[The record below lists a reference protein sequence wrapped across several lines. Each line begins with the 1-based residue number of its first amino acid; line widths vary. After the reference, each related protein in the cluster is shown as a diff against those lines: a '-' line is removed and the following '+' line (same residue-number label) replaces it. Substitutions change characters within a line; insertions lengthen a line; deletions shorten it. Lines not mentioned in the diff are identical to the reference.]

1 MRSYLLK
8 YVDWGV
14 FVLLLILILSG
25 GSTFS
30 QNQPDKNQ
38 YKFMHL
44 SINDGLS
51 NNQVRAILKDRQ
63 GFMWFGTGRGLNRFD
78 GVNFKRYKYD
88 AYDGLSLP
96 FNMIDFL
103 FEDTQGNIWIK
114 SLESFIIFNSRTE
127 SFLQPADYLSDTSIP
142 VESLRTLFSDH
153 QGNTWFV
160 NSGYGLF
167 KLNPAD
173 RSVTAV
179 PSEHPG
185 VVGSHSLV
193 DIAQDSENNL
203 WVISYAGVL
212 EKLDYESLQVIG
224 RFTFNEEHAGELSN
238 YKLFVDSDDDVW
250 VYAPGR
256 PYGAFMLDNST
267 GEILHGNTEST
278 QLKLNNNLVSSVV
291 QDARGRIWL
300 GTDHGGINQVNK
312 SDLSLTYLVNNPD
325 DNYSLSQNSVNTLY
339 RDSEDLIWAGTY
351 KKGISYYHENLIR
364 FEHFKHIP
372 SVPSSL
378 PFNDVNCFVEDRRG
392 NLWIGTNGGG
402 LLYFDRQK
410 NSYQEFKY
418 DPSDP
423 YSLSNNIIVS
433 LYIDRSNQL
442 WIGTYYG
449 GLNRFDGRQ
458 FYRYQ
463 HDPDDPTSLSDNR
476 VWEIYED
483 SQRNLWVGTLT
494 GGLELF
500 DRDKEIF
507 YHYLPE
513 DMNSV
518 RSDFII
524 SIIEDSEN
532 ILWLG
537 TADGIDRLNLQTKR
551 FEHFAAEP
559 GVPGKLSDKN
569 ALQIH
574 EDARGYIWVATP
586 EGLNLYRKA
595 ENRFRVFT
603 ENDGLADANIKTI
616 LEDQQGHLWVATTN
630 GLSRVE
636 ILNYSESSALEEL
649 QIQVTNFDAR
659 DGLQGKEFNENA
671 AYRTRA
677 GELIFGGPNGFNLF
691 TPERLA
697 ELKPSNK
704 IVLTNLKVF
713 NQEVPVGLPFRE
725 RVILDQSITRQEKI
739 TLRYNEN
746 VFSLSF
752 AALNYFQ
759 PGKNSFQY
767 RLEGFNDEWL
777 KADVKNTEAGFT
789 NLNAGEYLFRVRVSD
804 DGGGSWREMNPPL
817 RVVITPPFWRSYY
830 AYTAYVLL
838 IILLLYFARRILV
851 ERERLKFQAEQDHQ
865 EAERVQQ
872 LDALKTRFFT
882 NISHE
887 FRTPLSLILAPI
899 EKMILKTTDDKQ
911 KEQLKFIHRH
921 ARRLLA
927 MVNQLLDFRKMEVQ
941 KMEARKSWG
950 NLVGFIREVGFSF
963 YDLAENKGIKFDFQ
977 ADPSEL
983 YTFFDHD
990 KTEKILSNLLSN
1002 AYKFTPENGEV
1013 SLTVKL
1019 EQLEQQDTGESMGRI
1034 HIVVRDSGIGIP
1046 QEKQQRIF
1054 DRFFQEDLP
1063 SSFVNQGS
1071 GIGLSLVAEYVAIL
1085 GGTIRVD
1092 SSPEQG
1098 SSFWVALP
1106 VPLLSDQE
1114 IEQNKQG
1121 QGSQQVISYF
1131 SEPAAMTK
1139 RQPSTYDAA
1148 KKTILLVE
1156 DNDDFRFYLK
1166 DNLKGSYNIVE
1177 AGNGKMGWELAL
1189 KTKPD
1194 LIVSDVM
1201 MPEMDGLEF
1210 CAKIKKDSRTL
1221 QIPVILLTAK
1231 TDVEPTVEGFESGAD
1246 DYISKPF
1253 NFRILESRIEN
1264 LISSRDQLR
1273 MSTQAMVGIQPGKIE
1288 VDSPDGKFLNKALA
1302 IVEKNIENSKFSVED
1317 LSKSVGL
1324 SRVSLYKKLMHLT
1337 HRSPIEFIRLIR
1349 LRRAVDLIEN
1359 SQLTVSEIAYQCG
1372 FNSPRYFSKYFK
1384 AEYKMLPSEY
1394 IVKHRKE
1401 PKNFRSDF

>member
-1 MRSYLLK
+1 MQPFLK
-8 YVDWGV
+8 LVELKLG
-14 FVLLLILILSG
+14 ILISFCWLMTSPMLAISATG
-25 GSTFS
+25 
-30 QNQPDKNQ
+30 NDQ

-51 NNQVRAILKDRQ
+51 NNQVRAILKDSQ

-78 GVNFKRYKYD
+78 GINFKVYKYN
-88 AYDGLSLP
+88 AYDDASLP

-103 FEDTQGNIWIK
+103 FEDAEGNIWIK
-114 SLESFIIFNSRTE
+114 SLETFIIFYSQTE

-142 VESLRTLFSDH
+142 IESLRTLFLDH
-153 QGNTWFV
+153 LGNTWFV
-160 NSGYGLF
+160 NSSFGLF
-167 KLNPAD
+167 RLNTAD
-173 RSVTAV
+173 RSVISF
-179 PSEHPG
+179 PSDHPG
-185 VVGSHSLV
+185 VIGSHSLV
-193 DIAQDSENNL
+193 DMAQDSEKNL
-203 WVISYAGVL
+203 WVISYSGVL
-212 EKLDYESLQVIG
+212 EKIDYESLQVLD
-224 RFTFNEEHAGELSN
+224 RFPLNEEYADELSN
-238 YKLFVDSDDDVW
+238 YRLFIDSDDDVW

-256 PYGAFMLDNST
+256 PYGAFMLDGST
-267 GEILHGNTEST
+267 GEVLHGSTEST
-278 QLKLNNNLVSSVV
+278 KLKLNNNLVSSVV
-291 QDARGRIWL
+291 QDARGMIWL
-300 GTDHGGINQVNK
+300 GTDHGGINQLNK
-312 SDLSLTYLVNNPD
+312 QDSSVTYLVNNPD
-325 DNYSLSQNSVNTLY
+325 DNYSLCQNSVNLLY

-364 FEHFKHIP
+364 FGHFRHIP

-378 PFNDVNCFVEDRRG
+378 PFNDVNCFVEDRKG

-410 NSYQEFKY
+410 NSFREFRH

-423 YSLSNNIIVS
+423 SSLSNNIIVS
-433 LYIDRSNQL
+433 LYIDRNNQL

-449 GLNRFDGRQ
+449 GLNWYDGQ
-458 FYRYQ
+458 IFHRYQ

-500 DRDKEIF
+500 DREKEIF

-518 RSDFII
+518 RSDFIM

-551 FEHFAAEP
+551 FEHFDAEP
-559 GVPGKLSDKN
+559 GMPGKLSDKN

-586 EGLNLYRKA
+586 EGLNVYRKA
-595 ENRFRVFT
+595 EARFRLFT
-603 ENDGLADANIKTI
+603 ENDGLADSNIKTI
-616 LEDQQGHLWVATTN
+616 LEDQQGNMWVATTN
-630 GLSRVE
+630 GISRLE
-636 ILNYSESSALEEL
+636 ILNFSETSSLKELEVR
-649 QIQVTNFDAR
+649 VTNYDLR

-691 TPERLA
+691 NPENLG
-697 ELKPSNK
+697 ELNPSNK

-713 NQEVPVGLPFRE
+713 NQEVPVGVPFRN
-725 RVILDQSITRQEKI
+725 RVILDQSITRQEEI
-739 TLRYNEN
+739 SLRYNEN

-759 PGKNSFQY
+759 PGKNIFQY
-767 RLEGFNDEWL
+767 QLEGFNDEWL
-777 KADVKNTEAGFT
+777 KADVKKSEAGFT
-789 NLNAGEYLFRVRVSD
+789 NLNAGEYRFRVRVSD
-804 DGGGSWREMNPPL
+804 DGGASWDEMQPPL
-817 RVVITPPFWRSYY
+817 RIVITPPFWLSYY
-830 AYTAYVLL
+830 AYAVYVLL
-838 IILLLYFARRILV
+838 IIFMLYLARRILV
-851 ERERLKFQAEQDHQ
+851 ERERLKFQAEQEHQ
-865 EAERVQQ
+865 EAERIQQ
-872 LDALKTRFFT
+872 LDSLKTRFFT

-899 EKMILKTTDDKQ
+899 EKMIGQATDKKQ
-911 KEQLKFIHRH
+911 QEQLKFIHRH

-963 YDLAENKGIKFDFQ
+963 QDLAENKAIKFNFQ
-977 ADPSEL
+977 AEPPEL
-983 YTFFDHD
+983 YTFFDYD
-990 KTEKILSNLLSN
+990 KTEKIISNLLSN
-1002 AYKFTPENGEV
+1002 AYKFTPENGEI
-1013 SLTVKL
+1013 SLTIKL
-1019 EQLEQQDTGESMGRI
+1019 DKPEQPVASESIGMVQ
-1034 HIVVRDSGIGIP
+1034 IVVEDSGIGIP
-1046 QEKQQRIF
+1046 EEKQRRIF

-1063 SSFVNQGS
+1063 NSFVNQGS
-1071 GIGLSLVAEYVAIL
+1071 GIGLSLVSDFVAIL
-1085 GGTIRVD
+1085 GGTIQVE
-1092 SSPEQG
+1092 SSPGQG
-1098 SSFWVALP
+1098 SAFIVTLP
-1106 VPLLSDQE
+1106 VQLFSDRE

-1121 QGSQQVISYF
+1121 QGDQQVITYF
-1131 SEPAAMTK
+1131 SEPASLTK
-1139 RQPSTYDAA
+1139 YQSTYDAT

-1166 DNLKGSYNIVE
+1166 DNLKGSYNIEE
-1177 AGNGKMGWELAL
+1177 AGNGQKGWDLAL
-1189 KTKPD
+1189 KAMPD

-1201 MPEMDGLEF
+1201 MPEMDGLEL
-1210 CAKIKKDSRTL
+1210 CDKIKKDSRTA

-1231 TDVEPTVEGFESGAD
+1231 TDVDPTIEGFESGAD
-1246 DYISKPF
+1246 DYIPKPF

-1264 LISSRDQLR
+1264 LISTRKQLR
-1273 MSTQAMVGIQPGKIE
+1273 FSYQAMIGIEPGKIKL
-1288 VDSPDGKFLNKALA
+1288 DSPDEKFLKKALA
-1302 IVEKNIENSKFSVED
+1302 IVEKNLDNSKFSVED
-1317 LSKSVGL
+1317 FSRTIGL
-1324 SRVSLYKKLMHLT
+1324 SRVSLYKKLLQLT
-1337 HRSPIEFIRLIR
+1337 RRSPIEFIRVIR
-1349 LRRAVDLIEN
+1349 LRRAVDLMEN

-1372 FNSPRYFSKYFK
+1372 FNSPRYFAKYFK
-1384 AEYKMLPSEY
+1384 AEHQLLPSEY
-1394 IVKHRKE
+1394 IAKHRKK
-1401 PKNFRSDF
+1401 PKNSQSDF